1 MSETLIFGPPG
12 TGKTH
17 TLINIVRE
25 ALASGTPPDKIGFVS
40 FTRKSINEAR
50 ERAGRELN
58 LEEKDVPYFRTL
70 HSMGYRWLGLNSDN
84 MVKDEDLR
92 QIGEEM
98 GMQIDGRNVRDED
111 GLLFNASKIGN
122 RYLDMIARSR
132 LRMIPL
138 EEEYRQAQDYD
149 LQWPLLEKLDIVYSM
164 YKQQHQK
171 FDFVDM
177 IDGMVTRK
185 TAPNL
190 DLLIVDEC
198 QDLTPLQWAQVQ
210 ILRDHAERTYYAGD
224 DDQAIFRYQGVNID
238 DMINVCKDRQILG
251 QSYRVP
257 KLVHDLAEKIAKRI
271 GYRQTKSWLPT
282 DRQGSIHHHMYIS
295 DIDMSTGSWT
305 IMSRT
310 NAVLRDISEMFRQ
323 DGTLFTHN
331 GRLSF
336 NENKLLAMQSWSKLQ
351 DGASL
356 RVDDAKLLYASV
368 PRQGSEAVVKRGALQ
383 GLSLIDPQSKLSYN
397 DLVEHHGL
405 LADRAS
411 PVISVVKL
419 SEEEQRYLN
428 AIQRRGGIE
437 TDPRIKLS
445 TIHRMKGGEDENVVL
460 LSDMGY
466 LPHQTL
472 QINPDDEHRVFYTA
486 ITRAKERLHL
496 ISHKTKYWYPL

>member
-1 MSETLIFGPPG
+1 MKETLIFGPPG
-12 TGKTH
+12 TGKTR

-25 ALASGTPPDKIGFVS
+25 ALANGTPPDKIGFVS
-40 FTRKSINEAR
+40 FTRKSIDEAR
-50 ERAGRELN
+50 ERAGRELS
-58 LEEKDVPYFRTL
+58 LQEKDVPYFRTL

-84 MVKDEDLR
+84 MIKDEDLR

-98 GMQIDGRNVRDED
+98 GMQIDGRSIRDED
-111 GLLFNASKIGN
+111 GLLFNATKIGN

-132 LRMIPL
+132 LRMISL

-149 LQWPLLEKLDIVYSM
+149 IHWPLLEKLDIVYSM

-177 IDGMVTRK
+177 IDGMVTHK

-210 ILRDHAERTYYAGD
+210 VLRDHAECIYYAGD

-238 DMINVCKDRQILG
+238 DMINICKHRQVLG

-257 KLVHDLAEKIAKRI
+257 KVVHDLAAKIAKRI
-271 GYRQTKSWLPT
+271 GYRQSKSWLPT
-282 DRQGSIHHHMYIS
+282 DREGSIHHHMYVS

-336 NENKLLAMQSWSKLQ
+336 NENKLLAMQIWSKLQ

-368 PRQGSEAVVKRGALQ
+368 PRQGSEAVVKRGAIQ

-411 PVISVVKL
+411 PVILMLFSGVAALKPTPV
-419 SEEEQRYLN
+419 SSYLQSI
-428 AIQRRGGIE
+428 A
-437 TDPRIKLS
+437 
-445 TIHRMKGGEDENVVL
+445 
-460 LSDMGY
+460 
-466 LPHQTL
+466 
-472 QINPDDEHRVFYTA
+472 
-486 ITRAKERLHL
+486 
-496 ISHKTKYWYPL
+496 